1 MEYPS
6 GAQRTLERE
15 IEIKGYGLHTG
26 KPSTIR
32 VRPAPVDTGIV
43 FVREGVEIPAHYS
56 HVVDVSRATNL
67 GKNGVV
73 VRTVEHLLS
82 ALAGLGIDNAVIEV
96 EGGEEIPG
104 MDGSSSV
111 FTRRILEAGV
121 KEQDKPRRCC
131 RVVKPFRVERED
143 GSFMEVSPNGGGFKA
158 HCAIKYEHPFLSYQ
172 ATSFEHDPDGYV
184 EGVAPARTYCFYEEI
199 AHLLKQGLG
208 RGGNIKNAVV
218 IGKEGVLNGPP
229 RFEDEPVRHKLLDL
243 LGDLKLLGL
252 PIMGELRAFKAGHAM
267 HLRFLKA
274 FAESGVFEV
283 IEAPWRIGK

>member
-6 GAQRTLERE
+6 GAQRTLKRE
-15 IEIKGYGLHTG
+15 IELRGYGLHTG

-32 VRPAPVDTGIV
+32 IKPAPVDTGVV
-43 FVREGVEIPAHYS
+43 FVRGGVEIPAHFS

-67 GKNGVV
+67 GKGHVM

-111 FTRRILEAGV
+111 FTRKILEAGV
-121 KEQDKPRRCC
+121 KEQEKPRRCC
-131 RVVKPFRVERED
+131 RVLKPFRVERED

-158 HCAIKYEHPFLSYQ
+158 HCVIKYEHPYLGYQ
-172 ATSFEHDPDGYV
+172 AASFDHDSDNYVDGI
-184 EGVAPARTYCFYEEI
+184 APARTYCFYEEI

-243 LGDLKLLGL
+243 LGDLKLLGC
-252 PIMGELRAFKAGHAM
+252 PIMGELKAFKAGHAM
-267 HLRFLKA
+267 HLRFLEA
-274 FAESGVFEV
+274 FVESGVFEV
-283 IEAPWRIGK
+283 IDASEKVGG

>member
-1 MEYPS
+1 LKYPS
-6 GAQRTLERE
+6 GAQRTLKKTVE
-15 IEIKGYGLHTG
+15 IRGYGLHTG
-26 KPSTIR
+26 KPSK
-32 VRPAPVDTGIV
+32 VRIKPAPVDTGVV
-43 FVREGVEIPAHYS
+43 FVRDGVEIPAHFS

-67 GKNGVV
+67 GRDGVV

-82 ALAGLGIDNAVIEV
+82 ALAGLGVDNAVIEV

-104 MDGSSSV
+104 LDGSSSV
-111 FTRRILEAGV
+111 FTRKILEAGV
-121 KEQDKPRRCC
+121 QEQERARKCC
-131 RVVKPFRVERED
+131 RVMRPFRVERED

-158 HCAIKYEHPFLSYQ
+158 HCAIEYQHPYLSHQ
-172 ATSFEHDPDGYV
+172 ATSFEHDPQDYT

-218 IGKEGVLNGPP
+218 IGKDGVLNGPP

-252 PIMGELRAFKAGHAM
+252 PLMGELKAFKAGHAM
-267 HLRFLKA
+267 HLRFLQA
-274 FAESGVFEV
+274 FAESDVYEV
-283 IEAPWRIGK
+283 VEPEP